1 LVSITSFQQSIAMTS
16 TNSNT
21 NNLNNNKATNDTYGV
36 MSPSTH
42 ESTRRTQKNT
52 VPALVPSQVIHGK
65 YIHSKHGS
73 EKITNSYHKTAI
85 LSEDAIKNWVLL
97 GTLNAKIQAQ
107 PPSRLFAE
115 DDKSTI
121 FTVNS
126 RNEEHPSSM
135 KSSKA

>member
-1 LVSITSFQQSIAMTS
+1 MTS
-16 TNSNT
+16 TISNT
-21 NNLNNNKATNDTYGV
+21 NNLNNTRATNDTHGV
-36 MSPSTH
+36 MSPSTN
-42 ESTRRTQKNT
+42 ESTRRTQKQNT
-52 VPALVPSQVIHGK
+52 VPALLPSQVIHGK
-65 YIHSKHGS
+65 YVHSKHGS

-115 DDKSTI
+115 DDKSSI

-126 RNEEHPSSM
+126 MKEEHRTSI
-135 KSSKA
+135 